1 MRDGAPCFFGCQEG
15 RERKWVPSGGGVEMG
30 RLAAPPDGTH
40 FLSLTTGRGGKQ
52 GRRLRGKGVEGR
64 EGGDAAPGKRVHS
77 FYGSDHKMNTDC
89 PIFEHKLS
97 V

>member
-40 FLSLTTGRGGKQ
+40 FLSLTTGRGGKT
-52 GRRLRGKGVEGR
+52 GTAAAGEGSRGA
-64 EGGDAAPGKRVHS
+64 GGW
-77 FYGSDHKMNTDC
+77 
-89 PIFEHKLS
+89 
-97 V
+97 